1 MLNHYPLWKYILILC
16 FIAGSAFY
24 ALPNIYG
31 EDPAL
36 QIAASARNVTID
48 EKTLARIATI
58 FEKEGVH
65 YRNAKLSEKGL
76 FFRFENEV
84 VQLKAKKI
92 AETEL
97 GDDYA
102 VALNLAPATPKWLR
116 DMGAEPMYL
125 GLDLR
130 GGVYFLMQVDM
141 EAAITKSVN
150 TFVSDS
156 RSILRKAKVRY
167 LGSKKEKNNVV
178 IRFKTEELREKGLE
192 ILNEEMRDLSFKE
205 KEDGKTFILYGH
217 ISEAAIKELKMF
229 ALKQNITTLRKRID
243 EKFHGLVEPI
253 IQQQGE
259 DRIVI
264 QLPGIQDT
272 AGAKDI
278 LGATATLEYRA
289 VDEEHTVEQALN
301 GWVPAGSRIY
311 YTRERKEGGRII
323 PAVPVLLKKRV
334 ITTGEHV
341 TNAQAGI
348 DPDTGGAKVN
358 VSLDS
363 YGGKRMGD
371 FTKKNVGKRMAVVY
385 LETKQETVLDN
396 KGNIVR
402 DEQGNPVMK
411 RHTIEEVISNAV
423 IRGHFSNRFE
433 TTGLDSVQEANE
445 LSLLLRAGAL
455 AAPVYIIEERTIG
468 PSLGQDNIDKG
479 FISVIIGFVAV
490 LFFMALWY
498 RKFGLIANL
507 ALALNLVVIVAV
519 LSLLQATLTLPGIA
533 GIVLT
538 VGMAVDANVLIFERI
553 REELRNGNSPQ
564 NSIHSG
570 YEKALST
577 IADANITTLIAA
589 FVLFVVGTGPIK
601 GFAVTLSIGIVTS
614 MFTAIMVTRAVV
626 NYTYGSKRSLKDIS
640 I

>member
-1 MLNHYPLWKYILILC
+1 MLNHYPLWKYILII
-16 FIAGSAFY
+16 FVVVVSAFY

-36 QIAASARNVTID
+36 QVAASGRSIEVNERTLNRLA
-48 EKTLARIATI
+48 KT
-58 FEKEGVH
+58 FDKEGVR

-76 FFRFENEV
+76 FFRFENEDE
-84 VQLKAKKI
+84 QLKAKKV

-102 VALNLAPATPKWLR
+102 VALNLSPATPQWLR
-116 DMGAEPMYL
+116 DLNGQPMYL

-141 EAAITKSVN
+141 GAAVTKSVN
-150 TFVSDS
+150 SFVSDS
-156 RSILRKAKVRY
+156 RTILRKAKVRY
-167 LGSKKEKNNVV
+167 LGSKKVANGVV
-178 IRFKTEELREKGLE
+178 IRFKTEQLRDKGFDILE
-192 ILNEEMRDLSFKE
+192 REMRDLSFSE
-205 KEDGKTFILYGH
+205 KEDGKTFILQGRL
-217 ISEAAIKELKMF
+217 SEAKVKELQLF

-301 GWVPAGSRIY
+301 GQVPAGSRIY
-311 YTRERKEGGRII
+311 YTRERHEGSRVI
-323 PAVPVLLKKRV
+323 PSVPVLLKKRV
-334 ITTGEHV
+334 IVTGEHV

-358 VSLDS
+358 VSLDG
-363 YGGKRMGD
+363 YGGKRMGA
-371 FTKKNVGKRMAVVY
+371 FTKENVGKRMAVVY
-385 LETKQETVLDN
+385 LETKQETVLD
-396 KGNIVR
+396 
-402 DEQGNPVMK
+402 EQGNIIRDDQGKPVVK
-411 RHTIEEVISNAV
+411 RHTVEEVISNAV

-433 TTGLDSVQEANE
+433 TTGLDSVQEAND

-455 AAPVYIIEERTIG
+455 AAPVFIIEERTIG

-479 FISVIIGFVAV
+479 FRSVIIGFVTV
-490 LFFMALWY
+490 LFFMAFWY
-498 RKFGLIANL
+498 RKFGLIANI
-507 ALALNLVVIVAV
+507 ALGLNLVIIVAV

-564 NSIHSG
+564 NSINSG
-570 YEKALST
+570 YEKALMT

-614 MFTAIMVTRAVV
+614 MFTAIMLTRGVV
-626 NYTYGSKRSLKDIS
+626 NYIYGGKRLKDIS

>member
-1 MLNHYPLWKYILILC
+1 MLNHYPLWKYLLIAMIISL
-16 FIAGSAFY
+16 SAFY

-36 QIAASARNVTID
+36 QVAASARGVEVDNS
-48 EKTLARIATI
+48 TLSQVANLLD
-58 FEKEGVH
+58 KEGVR
-65 YRNAKLSEKGL
+65 YRNAKLSSTGL
-76 FFRFENEV
+76 LFRFKDKDD
-84 VQLKAKKI
+84 QQKAKQLLEK
-92 AETEL
+92 EL

-102 VALNLAPATPKWLR
+102 VALNLATATPEWLLN
-116 DMGAEPMYL
+116 MNAEPMYL

-141 EAAITKSVN
+141 EAAVIKSVN

-156 RSILRKAKVRY
+156 RTILRKEKIRY
-167 LGSKKEKNNVV
+167 LGSKRVDNDVV
-178 IRFKTEELREKGLE
+178 LRFKTEVLREQGLE
-192 ILNEEMRDLSFKE
+192 ILNREMRDLDFKE
-205 KEDGKTFILYGH
+205 KEDGKTFILRGRL
-217 ISEAAIKELKMF
+217 SEAKLKELKLF

-253 IQQQGE
+253 IQQQGD

-289 VDEEHTVEQALN
+289 VDEEHTIEQALS
-301 GWVPAGSRIY
+301 GRVPAGSRIY
-311 YTRERKEGGRII
+311 YTRERHEASRII
-323 PAVPVLLKKRV
+323 PSVPVLLKKRV
-334 ITTGEHV
+334 IVTGEHV

-348 DPDTGGAKVN
+348 DPDSGGAKVS
-358 VSLDS
+358 VSLDG
-363 YGGKRMGD
+363 YGGKRMGA
-371 FTKKNVGKRMAVVY
+371 FTKESVGKRMAVVY
-385 LETKQETVLDN
+385 LETKQDTVKDEL
-396 KGNIVR
+396 GNTLR
-402 DEQGNPVMK
+402 DEEGRAVVK
-411 RHTIEEVISNAV
+411 RHTTEEVISNAV

-433 TTGLDSVQEANE
+433 TTGLDSVQEAND

-479 FISVIIGFVAV
+479 FRSVIIGFIAI
-490 LFFMALWY
+490 LFFMAFWY
-498 RKFGLIANL
+498 QKFGMIANL
-507 ALALNLVVIVAV
+507 ALALNLIIIIAV

-570 YEKALST
+570 YEKALMT

-601 GFAVTLSIGIVTS
+601 GFAVTLSIGIMTS
-614 MFTAIMVTRAVV
+614 MFTAIMVSRAVV
-626 NYTYGSKRSLKDIS
+626 NYLYGGKRIKELS

>member
-1 MLNHYPLWKYILILC
+1 MLNHYPLWKYILI
-16 FIAGSAFY
+16 IMIIVISVFY

-36 QIAASARNVTID
+36 QVAASSRNAEVTD
-48 EKTLARIATI
+48 QTLAQLTQQ
-58 FEKEGVH
+58 FEKEGLH
-65 YRNAKLSEKGL
+65 YRSVKKSETGL
-76 FFRFENEV
+76 LFRFKNEEE
-84 VQLKAKKI
+84 QLKAKKI
-92 AETEL
+92 AESVL
-97 GDDYA
+97 GNDYA
-102 VALNLAPATPKWLR
+102 VALNLAPATPQWLL
-116 DMGAEPMYL
+116 DMNAKPMYL

-141 EAAITKSVN
+141 DAAIIKSVN
-150 TFVSDS
+150 TYVSDS

-167 LGSKKEKNNVV
+167 LGSKRVDNDVV
-178 IRFKTEELREKGLE
+178 IRFKSAELRDKGLDV
-192 ILNEEMRDLSFKE
+192 LRREMRDLSFTE
-205 KEDGKTFILYGH
+205 KDDGKSFILRGRL
-217 ISEAAIKELKMF
+217 SKAKLKELKMF

-289 VDEEHTVEQALN
+289 VDEEHSVEEALS
-301 GWVPAGSRIY
+301 GRVPPGSKIY
-311 YTRERKEGGRII
+311 YTRERKEGNRVI

-334 ITTGEHV
+334 IVTGEHV

-358 VSLDS
+358 VSLDG
-363 YGGKRMGD
+363 YGGKRMGA
-371 FTKKNVGKRMAVVY
+371 FTRDNIGKRMAVVY
-385 LETKQETVLDN
+385 LETKQETVRD
-396 KGNIVR
+396 KDGNIVR
-402 DEQGNPVMK
+402 DEHGKPVIK
-411 RHTIEEVISNAV
+411 RHTTEEVISNAV

-479 FISVIIGFVAV
+479 FESVIIGFIAV
-490 LFFMALWY
+490 LIFMAVWY
-498 RKFGLIANL
+498 RKFGIIANV
-507 ALALNLVVIVAV
+507 ALALNLVIIVAI
-519 LSLLQATLTLPGIA
+519 LSMLQATLTLPGIA

-564 NSIHSG
+564 NSINAG
-570 YEKALST
+570 YEKALMT

-614 MFTAIMVTRAVV
+614 MFTAIMVTRAIV
-626 NYTYGSKRSLKDIS
+626 NYLYGGKRIKELS

>member
-1 MLNHYPLWKYILILC
+1 MLNHYPLWKYILI
-16 FIAGSAFY
+16 IMIIVVSAFY

-36 QIAASARNVTID
+36 QVAASARNAKITD
-48 EKTLARIATI
+48 QTLTKLSQE
-58 FEKEGVH
+58 FEKEGLH
-65 YRNAKLSEKGL
+65 YRSAKMSKTGL
-76 FFRFENEV
+76 LFRFNSEEE
-84 VQLKAKKI
+84 QLKAKKI
-92 AETEL
+92 AESAL
-97 GDDYA
+97 GNDYA
-102 VALNLAPATPKWLR
+102 VALNLAPATPQWLL
-116 DMGAEPMYL
+116 DMNGKPMYL

-141 EAAITKSVN
+141 EAAIIKSVN
-150 TFVSDS
+150 TYVSDS

-167 LGSKKEKNNVV
+167 LGSKRVGNDVV
-178 IRFKTEELREKGLE
+178 IRFKSSELRDKGLDV
-192 ILNEEMRDLSFKE
+192 LRREMRDLSFTE
-205 KEDGKTFILYGH
+205 KDDGKSFILRGRL
-217 ISEAAIKELKMF
+217 SKAKLKELKMF

-253 IQQQGE
+253 IQQQGD

-289 VDEEHTVEQALN
+289 VDEEHTVEEALS
-301 GWVPAGSRIY
+301 GRVPPGSKIY
-311 YTRERKEGGRII
+311 YTRERKEGSRVI

-334 ITTGEHV
+334 IVTGEHV

-358 VSLDS
+358 VSLDG
-363 YGGKRMGD
+363 YGGKRMGA
-371 FTKKNVGKRMAVVY
+371 FTKDNIGKRMAVVY
-385 LETKQETVLDN
+385 LETKQETVRD
-396 KGNIVR
+396 KDGNIVR
-402 DEQGNPVMK
+402 DENGKPVVK
-411 RHTIEEVISNAV
+411 RHTTEEVISNAV

-433 TTGLDSVQEANE
+433 TTGLDSVQEAND

-479 FISVIIGFVAV
+479 FESVIIGFIAV
-490 LFFMALWY
+490 LIFMAIWY
-498 RKFGLIANL
+498 RKFGMIANV
-507 ALALNLVVIVAV
+507 ALALNLIIIVAI
-519 LSLLQATLTLPGIA
+519 LSMLQATLTLPGIA

-564 NSIHSG
+564 NSINAG
-570 YEKALST
+570 YEKALMT

-614 MFTAIMVTRAVV
+614 MFTAIMVTRAIV
-626 NYTYGSKRSLKDIS
+626 NYLYGGKRIKELS

>member
-1 MLNHYPLWKYILILC
+1 MLNHYPLWKYILI
-16 FIAGSAFY
+16 IMIIVVSAFY

-36 QIAASARNVTID
+36 QVAASSRNAKITD
-48 EKTLARIATI
+48 QTLGQLAQQ
-58 FEKEGVH
+58 FEKEGIH
-65 YRNAKLSEKGL
+65 YRSAKMSETGL
-76 FFRFENEV
+76 LFCFKNEEE
-84 VQLKAKKI
+84 QLKAKKI
-92 AETEL
+92 AESTL
-97 GDDYA
+97 GDNYA
-102 VALNLAPATPKWLR
+102 VALNLAPATPQWLL
-116 DMGAEPMYL
+116 DMNAQPMYL

-141 EAAITKSVN
+141 EAAIIKSVN
-150 TFVSDS
+150 TYVSDS

-167 LGSKKEKNNVV
+167 LGSKRVGNDVV
-178 IRFKTEELREKGLE
+178 IRFKSAELRDKGYDVLRR
-192 ILNEEMRDLSFKE
+192 EMRDLSFTE
-205 KEDGKTFILYGH
+205 KDDGKSFILRGRL
-217 ISEAAIKELKMF
+217 SEAKLKELKMF

-253 IQQQGE
+253 IQQQGD

-289 VDEEHTVEQALN
+289 VDEEHTVEEALS
-301 GWVPAGSRIY
+301 GRVPPGSKIY
-311 YTRERKEGGRII
+311 YTRERKEGSRVI

-334 ITTGEHV
+334 IVTGEHV

-358 VSLDS
+358 VSLDG
-363 YGGKRMGD
+363 YGGKRMGA
-371 FTKKNVGKRMAVVY
+371 FTKDNIGKRMAVVY
-385 LETKQETVLDN
+385 LETKQETVRD
-396 KGNIVR
+396 KDGNIVR
-402 DEQGNPVMK
+402 DENGKPVVK
-411 RHTIEEVISNAV
+411 RHTTEEVISNAV

-433 TTGLDSVQEANE
+433 TTGLDSVQEANN

-479 FISVIIGFVAV
+479 FESVIIGFIAV
-490 LFFMALWY
+490 LIFMAVWY
-498 RKFGLIANL
+498 RKFGMIANI
-507 ALALNLVVIVAV
+507 ALALNLVIIVAI
-519 LSLLQATLTLPGIA
+519 LSMLQATLTLPGIA

-564 NSIHSG
+564 NSINAG
-570 YEKALST
+570 YEKALMT

-614 MFTAIMVTRAVV
+614 MFTAIMVTRAIV
-626 NYTYGSKRSLKDIS
+626 NYLYGGKRIKELS

>member
-1 MLNHYPLWKYILILC
+1 MLNQYPLWKYLLII
-16 FIAGSAFY
+16 FVVVVSAFY

-36 QIAASARNVTID
+36 QVAASARGVEVTD
-48 EKTLARIATI
+48 QTMNRLTKS
-58 FEKEGVH
+58 FEKEGIQ
-65 YRNAKLSEKGL
+65 YRNAKLLETGL
-76 FFRFENEV
+76 LFRFSSEAD
-84 VQLKAKKI
+84 QLKAKKI

-102 VALNLAPATPKWLR
+102 VALNLAPATPQWLL
-116 DMGAEPMYL
+116 DMNGKPMYL

-141 EAAITKSVN
+141 EAAVTKSVN
-150 TFVSDS
+150 TFVNDS

-167 LGSKKEKNNVV
+167 LGSKQDNNNVV
-178 IRFKTEELREKGLE
+178 IRFKTEELRDQGLE
-192 ILNEEMRDLSFKE
+192 ILSREMRDVSFVE
-205 KEDGKTFILYGH
+205 QEDGKTFMLKGSL
-217 ISEAAIKELKMF
+217 SENTLKELKLF

-289 VDEEHTVEQALN
+289 VDEEHTVEEALD
-301 GWVPAGSRIY
+301 GRVPPGSKIY
-311 YTRERKEGGRII
+311 YTRERKEGTRVI
-323 PAVPVLLKKRV
+323 PSVPVLLKKRV
-334 ITTGEHV
+334 IVTGEHV

-358 VSLDS
+358 VTLDG
-363 YGGKRMGD
+363 YGGKRMGA
-371 FTKKNVGKRMAVVY
+371 FTKDNIGKRMAVVY
-385 LETKQETVLDN
+385 LETKQVTVQDAN
-396 KGNIVR
+396 GNTLR
-402 DEQGNPVMK
+402 DENGKPVIK
-411 RHTIEEVISNAV
+411 RHTTEEVISNAV

-479 FISVIIGFVAV
+479 FQSVIIGFIAV
-490 LFFMALWY
+490 LFFMAFWY

-507 ALALNLVVIVAV
+507 ALGLNLVIIVAV

-570 YEKALST
+570 YEKALMT

-626 NYTYGSKRSLKDIS
+626 NYIYGGKRIKDIS

>member
-1 MLNHYPLWKYILILC
+1 MLNHYPLWKYLLIIILVLV
-16 FIAGSAFY
+16 SAFY

-36 QIAASARNVTID
+36 QIVGSARGVEVD
-48 EKTLARIATI
+48 EKSMAQLAKS
-58 FEKEGVH
+58 FESSGIQ
-65 YRNAKLSEKGL
+65 YRNAKMLETGL
-76 FFRFENEV
+76 LFRFQSESD
-84 VQLKAKKI
+84 QLKAKEI
-92 AETEL
+92 AEKTL

-102 VALNLAPATPKWLR
+102 VALNLAPATPQWLL
-116 DMGAEPMYL
+116 DLNGKPMYL

-141 EAAITKSVN
+141 EAAVTKSVN
-150 TFVSDS
+150 TFVSDV
-156 RSILRKAKVRY
+156 RTELRKAKVRY
-167 LGSKKEKNNVV
+167 LGSKRDNNDIVV
-178 IRFKTEELREKGLE
+178 KFKSEELRDQGLE
-192 ILNEEMRDLSFKE
+192 VLEREMREVTFSELE
-205 KEDGKTFILYGH
+205 EGKTYLLRGRL
-217 ISEAAIKELKMF
+217 SEATLKELKMF

-289 VDEEHTVEQALN
+289 VDEENSVEEALS
-301 GWVPAGSRIY
+301 GRVPPGSKIY
-311 YTRERKEGGRII
+311 YTRERKEGTRVF
-323 PAVPVLLKKRV
+323 PSEPVLLKKRV
-334 ITTGEHV
+334 IVTGDHV

-348 DPDTGGAKVN
+348 DPETGGAKVN
-358 VSLDS
+358 VSLDG
-363 YGGKRMGD
+363 YGGKRMGA
-371 FTKKNVGKRMAVVY
+371 FTRDNVGKRMAVVY
-385 LETKQETVLDN
+385 LETKQETL
-396 KGNIVR
+396 R
-402 DEQGNPVMK
+402 DENGNTLRDEGGNPVIK
-411 RHTIEEVISNAV
+411 RHTTEEVISNAV

-433 TTGLDSVQEANE
+433 TTGLDSVHEANE
-445 LSLLLRAGAL
+445 LALLLRAGAL
-455 AAPVYIIEERTIG
+455 AAPVFIIEERTIG

-479 FISVIIGFVAV
+479 FRSVVIGFIAV
-490 LFFMALWY
+490 LFFMAFWY
-498 RKFGLIANL
+498 KKFGLVANL
-507 ALALNLVVIVAV
+507 ALALNLVIIIAV
-519 LSLLQATLTLPGIA
+519 LSMLQATLTLPGIA

-626 NYTYGSKRSLKDIS
+626 NYIYGGKRIKDIS

>member
-1 MLNHYPLWKYILILC
+1 MLNQYPLWKYILIISIIVIG
-16 FIAGSAFY
+16 FFY

-36 QIAASARNVTID
+36 QVAASSRGTIVNEETLSRIDNVLKN
-48 EKTLARIATI
+48 EKIA
-58 FEKEGVH
+58 F
-65 YRNAKLSEKGL
+65 RDAKFSETGL
-76 FFRFENEV
+76 LLRFNNQDD
-84 VQLKAKKI
+84 QLKAKQLVQK
-92 AETEL
+92 EL

-102 VALNLAPATPKWLR
+102 VALNLAPATPQWLLE
-116 DMGAEPMYL
+116 MNGKPMYL

-141 EAAITKSVN
+141 DAAVLKSVN
-150 TFVSDS
+150 TYVSDI
-156 RSILRKAKVRY
+156 RSILRKKKVRY
-167 LGSKKEKNNVV
+167 LGSKRDGNDVV
-178 IRFKTEELREKGLE
+178 ISFKTEALRDEGYDALRRDV
-192 ILNEEMRDLSFKE
+192 RDLK
-205 KEDGKTFILYGH
+205 FIEQQEGNNYLLRGSL
-217 ISEAAIKELKMF
+217 SELSLQELKQF
-229 ALKQNITTLRKRID
+229 ALKQNISTLRKRID
-243 EKFHGLVEPI
+243 EKFSGLVEPI
-253 IQQQGE
+253 IQQQGD

-289 VDEEHTVEQALN
+289 VDEEHSVEEAVN
-301 GWVPAGSRIY
+301 GRVPAGSKLY
-311 YTRERKEGGRII
+311 YTRERQEGSRTY

-341 TNAQAGI
+341 TNAKAGI

-358 VSLDS
+358 VSLDG
-363 YGGKRMGD
+363 YGGKRMGA
-371 FTKKNVGKRMAVVY
+371 FTKDNVGKRMAVVY
-385 LETKQETVLDN
+385 LETKQETVRDAN
-396 KGNIVR
+396 GAIVK
-402 DEQGNPVMK
+402 DEQGKPLLK
-411 RHTIEEVISNAV
+411 KSTTEEVISNAV

-433 TTGLDSVQEANE
+433 TTGLDSVQEANT

-468 PSLGQDNIDKG
+468 PSLGQDNIDRG
-479 FISVIIGFVAV
+479 FMSVIIGFVGV
-490 LFFMALWY
+490 LIFMAVWY
-498 RKFGLIANL
+498 RKFGLIADL
-507 ALALNLVVIVAV
+507 ALTLNLIIIVAV

-570 YEKALST
+570 YEKAFST

-589 FVLFVVGTGPIK
+589 CVLFIMGTGPIK

-626 NYTYGSKRSLKDIS
+626 NWIYGGKRIKELSL
-640 I
+640 

>member
-1 MLNHYPLWKYILILC
+1 MLNHYPLWKYILI
-16 FIAGSAFY
+16 IMIIVVSAFY

-36 QIAASARNVTID
+36 QVAASSRNAKITD
-48 EKTLARIATI
+48 QTLAQLAQQ
-58 FEKEGVH
+58 FEKEGIH
-65 YRNAKLSEKGL
+65 YRSAKMSETGL
-76 FFRFENEV
+76 LFRFKNEEE
-84 VQLKAKKI
+84 QLKAKKI
-92 AETEL
+92 AESTL
-97 GDDYA
+97 GDNYA
-102 VALNLAPATPKWLR
+102 VALNLAPATPQWLL
-116 DMGAEPMYL
+116 DMNAQPMYL

-141 EAAITKSVN
+141 EAAIIKSVN
-150 TFVSDS
+150 TYVSDS

-167 LGSKKEKNNVV
+167 LGSKRVGNDVV
-178 IRFKTEELREKGLE
+178 IHFKSAELRDKGYDVLRR
-192 ILNEEMRDLSFKE
+192 EMRDLSFTE
-205 KEDGKTFILYGH
+205 KDDGKSFILRGRL
-217 ISEAAIKELKMF
+217 SEAKLKELKMF

-253 IQQQGE
+253 IQQQGD

-289 VDEEHTVEQALN
+289 VDEEHTVEEALS
-301 GWVPAGSRIY
+301 GRVPPGSKIY
-311 YTRERKEGGRII
+311 YARERKEGSRVIT
-323 PAVPVLLKKRV
+323 AVPVLLKKRV
-334 ITTGEHV
+334 IVTGEHV

-358 VSLDS
+358 VSLDG
-363 YGGKRMGD
+363 YGGKRMGA
-371 FTKKNVGKRMAVVY
+371 FTKDNIGKRMAVVY
-385 LETKQETVLDN
+385 LETKQETVRD
-396 KGNIVR
+396 KDGNIVR
-402 DEQGNPVMK
+402 DENGKPVVK
-411 RHTIEEVISNAV
+411 RHTTEEVISNAV

-433 TTGLDSVQEANE
+433 TTGLDSVQEAND

-479 FISVIIGFVAV
+479 FESVIIGFIAV
-490 LFFMALWY
+490 LIFMAVWY
-498 RKFGLIANL
+498 RKFGMIANI
-507 ALALNLVVIVAV
+507 ALALNLVIIVAI
-519 LSLLQATLTLPGIA
+519 LSMLQATLTLPGIA

-553 REELRNGNSPQ
+553 REELRNGNSLQ
-564 NSIHSG
+564 NSINAG
-570 YEKALST
+570 YEKALMT

-614 MFTAIMVTRAVV
+614 MFTAIMVTRAIV
-626 NYTYGSKRSLKDIS
+626 NYLYGGKRIKELS

>member
-1 MLNHYPLWKYILILC
+1 MLNHYPLWKYILI
-16 FIAGSAFY
+16 IMIIVISAFY
-24 ALPNIYG
+24 ALPNLYG

-36 QIAASARNVTID
+36 QVAASSRNVKITD
-48 EKTLARIATI
+48 QTLAQLSAQ
-58 FEKEGVH
+58 FEKEGIH
-65 YRNAKLSEKGL
+65 YRNAKMSDTGL
-76 FFRFENEV
+76 LFRFNSEED
-84 VQLKAKKI
+84 QLKAKKV
-92 AETEL
+92 AETAL

-102 VALNLAPATPKWLR
+102 VALNLAPATPQWLL
-116 DMGAEPMYL
+116 DMNAQPMYL

-141 EAAITKSVN
+141 DAAIIKSVN
-150 TFVSDS
+150 TYVSDS
-156 RSILRKAKVRY
+156 RTILRKAKVRY
-167 LGSKKEKNNVV
+167 LGSKRVDNDVV
-178 IRFKTEELREKGLE
+178 IRFKNVPLRDKGFDVLRR
-192 ILNEEMRDLSFKE
+192 EMRDLTFTE
-205 KEDGKTFILYGH
+205 KEEGKSYILRGRL
-217 ISEAAIKELKMF
+217 SKAKLKELKMF

-253 IQQQGE
+253 IQQQGD

-289 VDEEHTVEQALN
+289 VDEEHTVEEALS
-301 GWVPAGSRIY
+301 GRVPAGSKIY
-311 YTRERKEGGRII
+311 YTRERKEGRRII

-334 ITTGEHV
+334 IVTGEHV

-358 VSLDS
+358 VSLDG
-363 YGGKRMGD
+363 YGGKRMGA
-371 FTKKNVGKRMAVVY
+371 FTKDNVGKRMAVVY
-385 LETKQETVLDN
+385 LETKQETVRD
-396 KGNIVR
+396 KDGNIVR
-402 DEQGNPVMK
+402 DEHGKPVLK
-411 RHTIEEVISNAV
+411 RHTTEEVISNAV

-433 TTGLDSVQEANE
+433 TTGLDSVQEAND

-455 AAPVYIIEERTIG
+455 AAPVYIIEDRTIG
-468 PSLGQDNIDKG
+468 PSMGQDNIDKG
-479 FISVIIGFVAV
+479 FLSVIIGFIAV
-490 LFFMALWY
+490 LVFMVIWY
-498 RKFGLIANL
+498 RKFGIIANL
-507 ALALNLVVIVAV
+507 ALGLNLVIIVAV

-564 NSIHSG
+564 NSIHAG
-570 YEKALST
+570 YEKALMT
-577 IADANITTLIAA
+577 IADSNITTLIAA

-626 NYTYGSKRSLKDIS
+626 NYLYGGKRIKEIS

>member
-1 MLNHYPLWKYILILC
+1 
-16 FIAGSAFY
+16 
-24 ALPNIYG
+24 
-31 EDPAL
+31 
-36 QIAASARNVTID
+36 
-48 EKTLARIATI
+48 
-58 FEKEGVH
+58 
-65 YRNAKLSEKGL
+65 
-76 FFRFENEV
+76 
-84 VQLKAKKI
+84 
-92 AETEL
+92 
-97 GDDYA
+97 
-102 VALNLAPATPKWLR
+102 
-116 DMGAEPMYL
+116 
-125 GLDLR
+125 
-130 GGVYFLMQVDM
+130 M
-141 EAAITKSVN
+141 EAAVTKSVN
-150 TFVSDS
+150 TYVSDS
-156 RSILRKAKVRY
+156 RTILRKAKVRY
-167 LGSKKEKNNVV
+167 LGSKKVANDVV
-178 IRFKTEELREKGLE
+178 IRFKTADLRDKGLE
-192 ILNEEMRDLSFKE
+192 ILSQEMRDLKFNE
-205 KEDGKTFILYGH
+205 KDDAKSFILRGRL
-217 ISEAAIKELKMF
+217 SEAKVKELKLF

-253 IQQQGE
+253 IQQQGD
-259 DRIVI
+259 DRIII

-301 GWVPAGSRIY
+301 GRVPAGSRIY
-311 YTRERKEGGRII
+311 YTRERKEGSRVI
-323 PAVPVLLKKRV
+323 PSVPVLLKKRV
-334 ITTGEHV
+334 IVTGEHV

-363 YGGKRMGD
+363 YGGKRMGA
-371 FTKKNVGKRMAVVY
+371 FTKENVGKRMAVVY
-385 LETKQETVLDN
+385 LETKQETVVDEQ
-396 KGNIVR
+396 GNVVR
-402 DEQGNPVMK
+402 DEQGKPLVK
-411 RHTIEEVISNAV
+411 RHTVEEIISNAV

-433 TTGLDSVQEANE
+433 TTGLDSVQEAND

-479 FISVIIGFVAV
+479 FRSVIIGFVVV
-490 LFFMALWY
+490 LFFMAFWY
-498 RKFGLIANL
+498 RKFGMIANL
-507 ALALNLVVIVAV
+507 ALSLNLIIIVAV

-570 YEKALST
+570 YEKALMT

-614 MFTAIMVTRAVV
+614 MFTAIMVTRGVV
-626 NYTYGSKRSLKDIS
+626 NYLYGGKRIKDIS

>member
-1 MLNHYPLWKYILILC
+1 MLNHYPLWKYILI
-16 FIAGSAFY
+16 IMIIVISAFY
-24 ALPNIYG
+24 ALPNLYG

-36 QIAASARNVTID
+36 QVAASSRNVKITD
-48 EKTLARIATI
+48 QTLAQLSAQ
-58 FEKEGVH
+58 FEKEGIH
-65 YRNAKLSEKGL
+65 YRNAKMSDTGL
-76 FFRFENEV
+76 LFRFNSEED
-84 VQLKAKKI
+84 QLKAKKV
-92 AETEL
+92 AETAL

-102 VALNLAPATPKWLR
+102 VALNLAPATPQWLL
-116 DMGAEPMYL
+116 DMNAQPMYL

-141 EAAITKSVN
+141 DAAIIKSVN
-150 TFVSDS
+150 TYVSDS
-156 RSILRKAKVRY
+156 RTILRKAKVRY
-167 LGSKKEKNNVV
+167 LGSKRVDNDVV
-178 IRFKTEELREKGLE
+178 IRFKNVPLRDKGFDVLRR
-192 ILNEEMRDLSFKE
+192 EMRDLTFTE
-205 KEDGKTFILYGH
+205 KEEGKSYILRGRL
-217 ISEAAIKELKMF
+217 SKAKLKELKMF

-253 IQQQGE
+253 IQQQGD

-289 VDEEHTVEQALN
+289 VDEEHTVEEALS
-301 GWVPAGSRIY
+301 GRVPAGSKIY
-311 YTRERKEGGRII
+311 YTRERKEGSRII

-334 ITTGEHV
+334 IVTGEHV

-358 VSLDS
+358 VSLDG
-363 YGGKRMGD
+363 YGGKRMGA
-371 FTKKNVGKRMAVVY
+371 FTQDNIGKRMAVVY
-385 LETKQETVLDN
+385 LETKQETVRD
-396 KGNIVR
+396 KDGNIVR
-402 DEQGNPVMK
+402 DEHGKPVLK
-411 RHTIEEVISNAV
+411 RHTTEEVISNAV

-433 TTGLDSVQEANE
+433 TTGLDSVQEAND

-479 FISVIIGFVAV
+479 FLSVIIGFIAV
-490 LFFMALWY
+490 LVFMVIWY
-498 RKFGLIANL
+498 RKFGIIANL
-507 ALALNLVVIVAV
+507 ALGLNLVIIVAV

-564 NSIHSG
+564 NSIHAG
-570 YEKALST
+570 YEKALMT
-577 IADANITTLIAA
+577 IADSNITTLIAA

-626 NYTYGSKRSLKDIS
+626 NYLYGGKRIKEIS

>member
-1 MLNHYPLWKYILILC
+1 MLNHYPLWKYILI
-16 FIAGSAFY
+16 IAVVVVSAFY

-36 QIAASARNVTID
+36 QVAASARGVQVTD
-48 EKTLARIATI
+48 QTLAQLSKS
-58 FEKEGVH
+58 FEKEGIH
-65 YRNAKLSEKGL
+65 YRNAKQSDTGL
-76 FFRFENEV
+76 LFRFSNEDE
-84 VQLKAKKI
+84 QLKAKKI

-102 VALNLAPATPKWLR
+102 VALNLAPATPQWLL
-116 DMGAEPMYL
+116 DMNAQPMYL

-141 EAAITKSVN
+141 EAAVTKSIN

-156 RSILRKAKVRY
+156 RAILRKAKVRY
-167 LGSKKEKNNVV
+167 LGSKRVDNDVV
-178 IRFKTEELREKGLE
+178 LRFKTEEMRDKGFEVLRR
-192 ILNEEMRDLSFKE
+192 EMRDLDFVDKE
-205 KEDGKTFILYGH
+205 EGKSFILRGRL
-217 ISEAAIKELKMF
+217 SEEKLKELKLF

-289 VDEEHTVEQALN
+289 VDEEHTVEQALS
-301 GWVPAGSRIY
+301 GRVPAGSKIY
-311 YTRERKEGGRII
+311 YTRERKEGSRVI
-323 PAVPVLLKKRV
+323 PSVPVLLKKRV

-358 VSLDS
+358 VSLDG
-363 YGGKRMGD
+363 YGGKRMGN
-371 FTKKNVGKRMAVVY
+371 FTKDNIGKRMAVVF
-385 LETKQETVLDN
+385 LETKQDT
-396 KGNIVR
+396 VR
-402 DEQGNPVMK
+402 DENGNLLRDENGKPVIK
-411 RHTIEEVISNAV
+411 RHTTEEVISNAV

-433 TTGLDSVQEANE
+433 TTGLDSVQEAND

-455 AAPVYIIEERTIG
+455 AAPVFIIEERTIG

-479 FISVIIGFVAV
+479 FRSVIIGFIAV
-490 LFFMALWY
+490 LFFMAFWY
-498 RKFGLIANL
+498 RKFGMFANL
-507 ALALNLVVIVAV
+507 ALGLNLVIIVAV

-570 YEKALST
+570 YEKALMT

-626 NYTYGSKRSLKDIS
+626 NYTYGGKRIKDIS

>member
-1 MLNHYPLWKYILILC
+1 MLNHYPLWKYFLIALV
-16 FIAGSAFY
+16 ITVGAFY

-36 QIAASARNVTID
+36 QIAGSARGVEVND
-48 EKTLARIATI
+48 KTLGRIAKK
-58 FEKEGVH
+58 FESEGIS
-65 YRNAKLSEKGL
+65 YRNAKLSKTGL
-76 FFRFENEV
+76 LFRFENEDDRE
-84 VQLKAKKI
+84 KAKKI

-102 VALNLAPATPKWLR
+102 VALNRATATPQWLL
-116 DMGAEPMYL
+116 DMNAEPMYL

-130 GGVYFLMQVDM
+130 GGIYFLMQVDM
-141 EAAITKSVN
+141 DAAVLKSVN
-150 TFVSDS
+150 TYVNDS
-156 RSILRKAKVRY
+156 RTILRKAKIRY
-167 LGSKKEKNNVV
+167 LGSKRVDKDVV
-178 IRFKTEELREKGLE
+178 IRFKTAELREQGLE
-192 ILNEEMRDLSFKE
+192 IIRRDMRDLNFNE
-205 KEDGKTFILYGH
+205 KEDSKTFMLQGRL
-217 ISEAAIKELKMF
+217 SDAKLKELKLF

-301 GWVPAGSRIY
+301 GRVPAGSKIY
-311 YTRERKEGGRII
+311 YTRERHEGSRVI
-323 PAVPVLLKKRV
+323 PSVPVLLKKRV
-334 ITTGEHV
+334 IVTGEHV

-358 VSLDS
+358 VSLDG
-363 YGGKRMGD
+363 YGGKRMGA
-371 FTKKNVGKRMAVVY
+371 FTKESVGKRMAVVY
-385 LETKQETVLDN
+385 LETKQTTVLD
-396 KGNIVR
+396 
-402 DEQGNPVMK
+402 DQGNVLKDEAGNTVFK
-411 RHTIEEVISNAV
+411 RHMTEEVISNAV

-468 PSLGQDNIDKG
+468 PSLGQDSIDRG
-479 FISVIIGFVAV
+479 FRSVIIGFICV
-490 LFFMALWY
+490 LFFMAFWY
-498 RKFGLIANL
+498 RKFGMIANL
-507 ALALNLVVIVAV
+507 ALGLNLVIIVAI

-570 YEKALST
+570 YEKALMT

-589 FVLFVVGTGPIK
+589 FVLFVVGTGAIK

-626 NYTYGSKRSLKDIS
+626 NLIYGGKRIEDIS

>member
-1 MLNHYPLWKYILILC
+1 MLNHYPLWKYILI
-16 FIAGSAFY
+16 IMIIVVSAFY

-36 QIAASARNVTID
+36 QVAASARNAKVTD
-48 EKTLARIATI
+48 QTLAQLAQQ
-58 FEKEGVH
+58 FEKEGIH
-65 YRNAKLSEKGL
+65 YRSAKMSETGL
-76 FFRFENEV
+76 LFRFKNEEE
-84 VQLKAKKI
+84 QLKAKKI
-92 AETEL
+92 AESTL
-97 GDDYA
+97 GDNYA
-102 VALNLAPATPKWLR
+102 VALNLAPATPQWLL
-116 DMGAEPMYL
+116 DLNGQPMYL

-141 EAAITKSVN
+141 EAAIIKSVN
-150 TFVSDS
+150 TYVSDS

-167 LGSKKEKNNVV
+167 LGSKRVGNDVV
-178 IRFKTEELREKGLE
+178 IRFKTAELRDKGYDVLRR
-192 ILNEEMRDLSFKE
+192 EMRDLSFTE
-205 KEDGKTFILYGH
+205 KDEGKSFILRGRL
-217 ISEAAIKELKMF
+217 SEAKLKELKMF

-253 IQQQGE
+253 IQQQGD

-289 VDEEHTVEQALN
+289 VDEEHTVEEALS
-301 GWVPAGSRIY
+301 GRVPPGSKIY
-311 YTRERKEGGRII
+311 YTRERKEGSRVI

-334 ITTGEHV
+334 IVTGEHV

-358 VSLDS
+358 VSLDG
-363 YGGKRMGD
+363 YGGKRMGA
-371 FTKKNVGKRMAVVY
+371 FTKDNIGKRMAVVY
-385 LETKQETVLDN
+385 LETKQETVRD
-396 KGNIVR
+396 KDGNIVR
-402 DEQGNPVMK
+402 DENGKPVVK
-411 RHTIEEVISNAV
+411 RHTTEEVISNAV

-433 TTGLDSVQEANE
+433 TTGLDSVQEAND

-479 FISVIIGFVAV
+479 FESVIIGFIAV
-490 LFFMALWY
+490 LIFMAAWY
-498 RKFGLIANL
+498 RKFGMIANV
-507 ALALNLVVIVAV
+507 ALALNLVIIVAI
-519 LSLLQATLTLPGIA
+519 LSMLQATLTLPGIA

-564 NSIHSG
+564 NSINAG
-570 YEKALST
+570 YEKALMT

-614 MFTAIMVTRAVV
+614 MFTAIMVTRAIV
-626 NYTYGSKRSLKDIS
+626 NYLYGGKRVKELS

>member
-1 MLNHYPLWKYILILC
+1 MLNHYPLWKNILILV
-16 FIAGSAFY
+16 IIVASAFY
-24 ALPNIYG
+24 ALPNLYG

-36 QIAASARNVTID
+36 QVAASSRNVKITD
-48 EKTLARIATI
+48 QTLALLSQQ
-58 FEKEGVH
+58 FEKEGIH
-65 YRNAKLSEKGL
+65 YRKAKISKTGL
-76 FFRFENEV
+76 LFRFKNEEE
-84 VQLKAKKI
+84 QLKAKKI
-92 AETEL
+92 AESTL
-97 GDDYA
+97 GNDYA
-102 VALNLAPATPKWLR
+102 VALNLAPATPQWLL
-116 DMGAEPMYL
+116 DINGKPMYL

-141 EAAITKSVN
+141 DAAIIKSVN
-150 TFVSDS
+150 TYVSDS

-167 LGSKKEKNNVV
+167 LGSKRVDNDVV
-178 IRFKTEELREKGLE
+178 IRFKNAELREKGLNV
-192 ILNEEMRDLSFKE
+192 LRREMRDLSFTE
-205 KEDGKTFILYGH
+205 KDQGKSYLLRGRL
-217 ISEAAIKELKMF
+217 SKAKLKELKMF

-289 VDEEHTVEQALN
+289 VDEEHTVEEALS
-301 GWVPAGSRIY
+301 GRVPSGSKIY
-311 YTRERKEGGRII
+311 YTRARKEGNHVI

-334 ITTGEHV
+334 IVTGEHV

-348 DPDTGGAKVN
+348 DHDTGGAKVN

-363 YGGKRMGD
+363 YGGKRMGA
-371 FTKKNVGKRMAVVY
+371 FTKDNIGKRMAVVY
-385 LETKQETVLDN
+385 LETKQETVRDK
-396 KGNIVR
+396 KGNVVR
-402 DEQGNPVMK
+402 DEKGKPLVK
-411 RHTIEEVISNAV
+411 RHTTEEVISNAV

-433 TTGLDSVQEANE
+433 TTGLDSVQEAND

-479 FISVIIGFVAV
+479 FESVIIGFVAV
-490 LFFMALWY
+490 LVFMAVWY
-498 RKFGLIANL
+498 RKFGMIANI
-507 ALALNLVVIVAV
+507 ALALNLVIIVAI
-519 LSLLQATLTLPGIA
+519 LSILQATLTLPGIA

-553 REELRNGNSPQ
+553 REELRLGNSPQ
-564 NSIHSG
+564 NSINAG
-570 YEKALST
+570 YEKALMT
-577 IADANITTLIAA
+577 IADSNITTLIAA

-614 MFTAIMVTRAVV
+614 MFTAIMVTRAIV
-626 NYTYGSKRSLKDIS
+626 NYLYGGKRIKELS

>member
-1 MLNHYPLWKYILILC
+1 MLNHYPLWKYILI
-16 FIAGSAFY
+16 IMIIVVSAFY

-36 QIAASARNVTID
+36 QVAASSRNAKITD
-48 EKTLARIATI
+48 QTLAQLAQQ
-58 FEKEGVH
+58 FEKEGIH
-65 YRNAKLSEKGL
+65 YRSAKMSETGL
-76 FFRFENEV
+76 LFCFKNEEE
-84 VQLKAKKI
+84 QLKAKKI
-92 AETEL
+92 AESTL
-97 GDDYA
+97 GDNYA
-102 VALNLAPATPKWLR
+102 VALNLAPATPQWLL
-116 DMGAEPMYL
+116 DMNAQPMYL

-141 EAAITKSVN
+141 EAAIIKSVN
-150 TFVSDS
+150 TYVSDS

-167 LGSKKEKNNVV
+167 LGSKRVGNDVV
-178 IRFKTEELREKGLE
+178 IRFKSAELRDKGYDVLRR
-192 ILNEEMRDLSFKE
+192 EMRDLSFTE
-205 KEDGKTFILYGH
+205 KDDGKSFILRGRL
-217 ISEAAIKELKMF
+217 SEAKLKELKMF

-253 IQQQGE
+253 IQQQGD

-289 VDEEHTVEQALN
+289 VDEEHTVEEALS
-301 GWVPAGSRIY
+301 GRVPPGSKIY
-311 YTRERKEGGRII
+311 YTRERKEGSRVI

-334 ITTGEHV
+334 IVTGEHV

-358 VSLDS
+358 VSLDG
-363 YGGKRMGD
+363 YGGKRMGA
-371 FTKKNVGKRMAVVY
+371 FTKDNIGKRMAVVY
-385 LETKQETVLDN
+385 LETKQETVRD
-396 KGNIVR
+396 KDGNIVR
-402 DEQGNPVMK
+402 DENGKPVVK
-411 RHTIEEVISNAV
+411 RHTTEEVISNAV

-433 TTGLDSVQEANE
+433 TTGLDSVQEANN

-479 FISVIIGFVAV
+479 FESVIIGFIAV
-490 LFFMALWY
+490 LIFMAVWY
-498 RKFGLIANL
+498 RKFGMIANI
-507 ALALNLVVIVAV
+507 ALALNLVIIVAI
-519 LSLLQATLTLPGIA
+519 LSMLQATLTLPGIA

-564 NSIHSG
+564 NSINAG
-570 YEKALST
+570 YEKALMT

-614 MFTAIMVTRAVV
+614 MFTAIMVTRAIV
-626 NYTYGSKRSLKDIS
+626 NYLYGGKRIKELS

>member
-1 MLNHYPLWKYILILC
+1 MLNHYPLWKYILII
-16 FIAGSAFY
+16 FIIVVGAFY
-24 ALPNIYG
+24 ALPNIFG

-36 QIAASARNVTID
+36 QVAASGRGVEVNEQTLNRLS
-48 EKTLARIATI
+48 KT
-58 FEKEGVH
+58 FEKEGLR

-76 FFRFENEV
+76 FFRFSTGDE
-84 VQLKAKKI
+84 QQKAKTL
-92 AETEL
+92 AEKEL

-102 VALNLAPATPKWLR
+102 VALNLAPATPQWLI
-116 DMGAEPMYL
+116 DLNAEPMYL

-141 EAAITKSVN
+141 EAAVTKSVN
-150 TFVSDS
+150 TYVSDS
-156 RSILRKAKVRY
+156 RTILRKAKVRY
-167 LGSKKEKNNVV
+167 LGSKKAKNDVQ
-178 IRFKTEELREKGLE
+178 IRFKTPELREQGLA
-192 ILNEEMRDLSFKE
+192 ILEREMRDLKFNE
-205 KEDGKTFILYGH
+205 KDDGKSFLVQGRL
-217 ISEAAIKELKMF
+217 SETKLKELKLF

-253 IQQQGE
+253 IQQQGD

-301 GWVPAGSRIY
+301 GRLPAGSRIY
-311 YTRERKEGGRII
+311 YTRERKEGSRTI
-323 PAVPVLLKKRV
+323 PSVPVLLKKRV
-334 ITTGEHV
+334 IVTGEHV

-358 VSLDS
+358 VSLDG
-363 YGGKRMGD
+363 YGGKRMGA
-371 FTKKNVGKRMAVVY
+371 FTKDNVGKRMAVVY
-385 LETKQETVLDN
+385 LETKQETVVDA
-396 KGNIVR
+396 KGNTVR
-402 DEQGNPVMK
+402 DENGKPVVK
-411 RHTIEEVISNAV
+411 RRTVEEVISNAV

-433 TTGLDSVQEANE
+433 TTGLDSVQEAND

-479 FISVIIGFVAV
+479 FSSVIIGFVAV
-490 LFFMALWY
+490 LFFMAFWY

-507 ALALNLVVIVAV
+507 ALGLNLIIIVAV

-626 NYTYGSKRSLKDIS
+626 NLVYGGKRIKDIS

>member
-1 MLNHYPLWKYILILC
+1 MLNHYPLWKYILI
-16 FIAGSAFY
+16 IMIIVVSAFY

-36 QIAASARNVTID
+36 QVAASSRNAKITD
-48 EKTLARIATI
+48 QTLAQLAQQ
-58 FEKEGVH
+58 FEKEGIH
-65 YRNAKLSEKGL
+65 YRSAKMSETGL
-76 FFRFENEV
+76 LFCFKNEEE
-84 VQLKAKKI
+84 QLKAKKI
-92 AETEL
+92 AESTL
-97 GDDYA
+97 GDNYA
-102 VALNLAPATPKWLR
+102 VALNLAPATPQWLL
-116 DMGAEPMYL
+116 DMNAQPMYL

-141 EAAITKSVN
+141 EAAIIKSVN
-150 TFVSDS
+150 TYVSDS

-167 LGSKKEKNNVV
+167 LGSKRVGNDVV
-178 IRFKTEELREKGLE
+178 IRFKSAELRDKGYDVLRRD
-192 ILNEEMRDLSFKE
+192 MRDLSFTE
-205 KEDGKTFILYGH
+205 KDDGKSFILRGRL
-217 ISEAAIKELKMF
+217 SEAKLKELKMF

-253 IQQQGE
+253 IQQQGD

-289 VDEEHTVEQALN
+289 VDEEHTVEEALS
-301 GWVPAGSRIY
+301 GRVPPGSKIY
-311 YTRERKEGGRII
+311 YTRERKEGSRVI

-334 ITTGEHV
+334 IVTGEHV

-358 VSLDS
+358 VSLDG
-363 YGGKRMGD
+363 YGGKRMGA
-371 FTKKNVGKRMAVVY
+371 FTKDNIGKRMAVVY
-385 LETKQETVLDN
+385 LETKQETVRD
-396 KGNIVR
+396 KDGNIVR
-402 DEQGNPVMK
+402 DDNGKPVVK
-411 RHTIEEVISNAV
+411 RHTTEEVISNAV

-433 TTGLDSVQEANE
+433 TTGLDSVQEANN

-479 FISVIIGFVAV
+479 FESVIIGFIAV
-490 LFFMALWY
+490 LIFMAVWY
-498 RKFGLIANL
+498 RKFGMIANI
-507 ALALNLVVIVAV
+507 ALALNLVIIVAI
-519 LSLLQATLTLPGIA
+519 LSMLQATLTLPGIA

-564 NSIHSG
+564 NSINAG
-570 YEKALST
+570 YEKALMT

-614 MFTAIMVTRAVV
+614 MFTAIMVTRAIV
-626 NYTYGSKRSLKDIS
+626 NYLYGGKRIKELS

>member
-1 MLNHYPLWKYILILC
+1 MII
-16 FIAGSAFY
+16 IVGAFY

-36 QIAASARNVTID
+36 QVAASARGGEVN
-48 EKTLARIATI
+48 EKTLVRVAKT
-58 FEKEGVH
+58 FEREGIQ
-65 YRNAKLSEKGL
+65 YRNAKLLKTGL
-76 FFRFENEV
+76 LFRFNSKDDQE
-84 VQLKAKKI
+84 KAKKA
-92 AETEL
+92 AEKEL

-102 VALNLAPATPKWLR
+102 VALNLATATPQWLL
-116 DMGAEPMYL
+116 DMNAQPMYL

-141 EAAITKSVN
+141 EAAVIKSVN
-150 TFVSDS
+150 TYVNDS
-156 RSILRKAKVRY
+156 RSLLRKAKVRY
-167 LGSKKEKNNVV
+167 LGSKRVDNDIN
-178 IRFKTEELREKGLE
+178 ISFKTEELREQGLE
-192 ILNEEMRDLSFKE
+192 VLSRDMRDIRFEEKDAGKSFLLK
-205 KEDGKTFILYGH
+205 GRL
-217 ISEAAIKELKMF
+217 SEAKLKELKLF

-301 GWVPAGSRIY
+301 GRVPPGSRIY
-311 YTRERKEGGRII
+311 YTRERHEGSRVI
-323 PAVPVLLKKRV
+323 PSVPVLLKKRV

-358 VSLDS
+358 VSLDG
-363 YGGKRMGD
+363 YGGKRMGT
-371 FTKKNVGKRMAVVY
+371 FTKESVGKRMAVVY
-385 LETKQETVLDN
+385 LETKQETMRDD
-396 KGNIVR
+396 KGNVLRGENGEIKF
-402 DEQGNPVMK
+402 K
-411 RHTIEEVISNAV
+411 RHTTEEVISNAV

-479 FISVIIGFVAV
+479 FRSVIIGFIAV
-490 LFFMALWY
+490 LFFMTLWY
-498 RKFGLIANL
+498 RKFGMVANL
-507 ALALNLVVIVAV
+507 ALGLNLIIIVAV

-570 YEKALST
+570 YEKALMT

-626 NYTYGSKRSLKDIS
+626 NLSYGGKRIKELS

>member
-1 MLNHYPLWKYILILC
+1 MLNHYPLWKYILI
-16 FIAGSAFY
+16 IMIIVVSAFY

-36 QIAASARNVTID
+36 QVAASSRNAKITD
-48 EKTLARIATI
+48 QTLAQLAQQ
-58 FEKEGVH
+58 FEKEGIH
-65 YRNAKLSEKGL
+65 YRSAKMSETGL
-76 FFRFENEV
+76 LFRCKNEEE
-84 VQLKAKKI
+84 QLKAKKI
-92 AETEL
+92 AESTL
-97 GDDYA
+97 GDNYA
-102 VALNLAPATPKWLR
+102 VALNLAPATPQWLL
-116 DMGAEPMYL
+116 DMNAQPMYL

-141 EAAITKSVN
+141 EAAIIKSVN
-150 TFVSDS
+150 TYVSDS

-167 LGSKKEKNNVV
+167 LGSKRVGNDVV
-178 IRFKTEELREKGLE
+178 IRFKSAELRDKGYDVLRRD
-192 ILNEEMRDLSFKE
+192 MRDLSFTE
-205 KEDGKTFILYGH
+205 KDDGKSFILRGRL
-217 ISEAAIKELKMF
+217 SEAKLKELKMF

-253 IQQQGE
+253 IQQQGD

-289 VDEEHTVEQALN
+289 VDEEHTVEEALS
-301 GWVPAGSRIY
+301 GRVPPGSKIY
-311 YTRERKEGGRII
+311 YTRERKEGSRVI

-334 ITTGEHV
+334 IVTGEHV

-358 VSLDS
+358 VSLDG
-363 YGGKRMGD
+363 YGGKRMGA
-371 FTKKNVGKRMAVVY
+371 FTKDNIGKRMAVVY
-385 LETKQETVLDN
+385 LETKQETVRD
-396 KGNIVR
+396 KDGNIVR
-402 DEQGNPVMK
+402 DDNGKPVVK
-411 RHTIEEVISNAV
+411 RHTTEEVISNAV

-433 TTGLDSVQEANE
+433 TTGLDSVQEANN

-479 FISVIIGFVAV
+479 FESVIIGFIAV
-490 LFFMALWY
+490 LIFMAVWY
-498 RKFGLIANL
+498 RKFGMIANI
-507 ALALNLVVIVAV
+507 ALALNLVIIVAI
-519 LSLLQATLTLPGIA
+519 LSMLQATLTLPGIA

-564 NSIHSG
+564 NSINAG
-570 YEKALST
+570 YEKALMT

-614 MFTAIMVTRAVV
+614 MFTAIMVTRAIV
-626 NYTYGSKRSLKDIS
+626 NYLYGGKRIKELS

>member
-1 MLNHYPLWKYILILC
+1 MLNHYPLWKYLLIILVVLT
-16 FIAGSAFY
+16 SAFY

-36 QIAASARNVTID
+36 QIAASARGVEIN
-48 EKTLARIATI
+48 EQTLTRVAKR

-65 YRNAKLSEKGL
+65 YRNAKLSDKGL
-76 FFRFENEV
+76 FFRFDSEV
-84 VQLKAKKI
+84 DQLKAKKI
-92 AETEL
+92 AETEM
-97 GDDYA
+97 GNDYA
-102 VALNLAPATPKWLR
+102 VALNLAPATPQWLLN
-116 DMGAEPMYL
+116 MNAEPMYL

-141 EAAITKSVN
+141 EAAVTKSVN
-150 TFVSDS
+150 TYVSDS
-156 RSILRKAKVRY
+156 RTILRKAKVRY
-167 LGSKKEKNNVV
+167 LGSKKVANDVV
-178 IRFKTEELREKGLE
+178 IRFKTADLRDKGLE
-192 ILNEEMRDLSFKE
+192 ILSKEMRDLKFNE
-205 KEDGKTFILYGH
+205 KDEAKSFILRGRL
-217 ISEAAIKELKMF
+217 SEAKVKELKLF

-253 IQQQGE
+253 IQQQGD
-259 DRIVI
+259 DRIII

-301 GWVPAGSRIY
+301 GRVPAGSRIY
-311 YTRERKEGGRII
+311 YTRERKEGSRVI
-323 PAVPVLLKKRV
+323 PSVPVLLKKRV
-334 ITTGEHV
+334 IVTGEHV

-363 YGGKRMGD
+363 YGGKRMGA
-371 FTKKNVGKRMAVVY
+371 FTKENVGKRMAVVY
-385 LETKQETVLDN
+385 LETKQETVVDEQ
-396 KGNIVR
+396 GNVVR
-402 DEQGNPVMK
+402 DEQGKPLVK
-411 RHTIEEVISNAV
+411 RHTVEEIISNAV

-433 TTGLDSVQEANE
+433 TTGLDSVQEANG

-479 FISVIIGFVAV
+479 FRSVIIGFVVV
-490 LFFMALWY
+490 LFFMAFWY
-498 RKFGLIANL
+498 RKFGMIANL
-507 ALALNLVVIVAV
+507 ALSLNLIIIVAV

-570 YEKALST
+570 YEKALMT

-614 MFTAIMVTRAVV
+614 MFTAIMVTRGVV
-626 NYTYGSKRSLKDIS
+626 NYLYGGKRIKDIS

>member
-1 MLNHYPLWKYILILC
+1 MLNHYPLWKYLLIL
-16 FIAGSAFY
+16 FFVTISGFY

-31 EDPAL
+31 EDPAI
-36 QIAASARNVTID
+36 QIAASARNLNID
-48 EKTLARIATI
+48 EQTLSRIVTT

-65 YRNAKLSEKGL
+65 YRHAKLSDGSL
-76 FFRFENEV
+76 FFRFENED

-97 GDDYA
+97 GNDYA

-116 DMGAEPMYL
+116 DLGAEPMYL

-150 TFVSDS
+150 TFVNDS

-167 LGSKKEKNNVV
+167 LGSTKENNDVV
-178 IRFKTEELREKGLE
+178 IRFKTEVLREQGLE
-192 ILNEEMRDLSFKE
+192 ILEREMRELSFKE
-205 KEDGKTFILYGH
+205 KEDGKTFMLYGH
-217 ISEAAIKELKMF
+217 ISEATIKELKMF

-259 DRIVI
+259 DRIII

-301 GWVPAGSRIY
+301 GRVPAGSKIY
-311 YTRERKEGGRII
+311 YTRERKEGSRVI
-323 PAVPVLLKKRV
+323 PSVPVLLKKRV

-358 VSLDS
+358 VSLDG
-363 YGGKRMGD
+363 YGGKRMGA
-371 FTKKNVGKRMAVVY
+371 FTKKSVGQRMAVVY
-385 LETKQETVLDN
+385 LETKQETVLDAQ
-396 KGNIVR
+396 GNIVR
-402 DEQGNPVMK
+402 DEKGNPVFK

-433 TTGLDSVQEANE
+433 TTGLDSVQEAND

-479 FISVIIGFVAV
+479 FSSVIIGFIAV
-490 LFFMALWY
+490 LFFMAFWY
-498 RKFGLIANL
+498 RKFGLIANV
-507 ALALNLVVIVAV
+507 ALALNLVIIVAV

-564 NSIHSG
+564 NSINAG

-601 GFAVTLSIGIVTS
+601 GFAVTLSIGIMTS
-614 MFTAIMVTRAVV
+614 MFTAIMVTRAIV
-626 NYTYGSKRSLKDIS
+626 NYSYGSKRSLKDLS

>member
-1 MLNHYPLWKYILILC
+1 MLNHYPLWKYILIALV
-16 FIAGSAFY
+16 IMVAAFY
-24 ALPNIYG
+24 ALPNLYG

-36 QIAASARNVTID
+36 QVAGSARGVEVD
-48 EKTLARIATI
+48 DKTLSRISKK
-58 FEKEGVH
+58 FEGEGVQ
-65 YRNAKLSEKGL
+65 YRSAKLSSTGL
-76 FFRFENEV
+76 LFRFKTEEDRE
-84 VQLKAKKI
+84 KAKKI

-102 VALNLAPATPKWLR
+102 VALNRATATPQWLL
-116 DMGAEPMYL
+116 DMNAQPMYL

-130 GGVYFLMQVDM
+130 GGIYFLMQVDM
-141 EAAITKSVN
+141 EAAVLKSVN
-150 TFVSDS
+150 TYVSDS
-156 RSILRKAKVRY
+156 RTILRKAKTRY
-167 LGSKKEKNNVV
+167 LGSKRVDNDVV
-178 IRFKTEELREKGLE
+178 IRFKTAELRDKGLE
-192 ILNEEMRDLSFKE
+192 ILKREMRDISFNE
-205 KEDGKTFILYGH
+205 KEDGKTFMLQGRL
-217 ISEAAIKELKMF
+217 SEAKLKELKLF

-289 VDEEHTVEQALN
+289 VDEEHTVEQALS
-301 GWVPAGSRIY
+301 GRVPAGSRIY
-311 YTRERKEGGRII
+311 YTRERKEGSRTI
-323 PAVPVLLKKRV
+323 PSVPVLLKKRV
-334 ITTGEHV
+334 IVTGEHV

-348 DPDTGGAKVN
+348 DPDSGGAKVN
-358 VSLDS
+358 VSLDG
-363 YGGKRMGD
+363 YGGKRMGA
-371 FTKKNVGKRMAVVY
+371 FTKENVGKRMAVVY
-385 LETKQETVLDN
+385 LETKQTTVLDD
-396 KGNIVR
+396 KGNTLK
-402 DEQGNPVMK
+402 DEKGNTVFK
-411 RHTIEEVISNAV
+411 RHTTEEVISNAV

-468 PSLGQDNIDKG
+468 PSLGQDSIDRG
-479 FISVIIGFVAV
+479 FRSVIIGFVAV
-490 LFFMALWY
+490 LFFMAFWY
-498 RKFGLIANL
+498 RKFGMIANL
-507 ALALNLVVIVAV
+507 ALGLNLVIIVAV

-570 YEKALST
+570 YEKALMT

-589 FVLFVVGTGPIK
+589 FVLFVVGTGAIK

-614 MFTAIMVTRAVV
+614 MFTAIMVSRAVV
-626 NYTYGSKRSLKDIS
+626 NLIYGGKRIKDIT

>member
-1 MLNHYPLWKYILILC
+1 MLNHYPLWKYLLIIFVVLT
-16 FIAGSAFY
+16 SAFY

-36 QIAASARNVTID
+36 QIAASARGVEIN
-48 EKTLARIATI
+48 EQTLTRVAKR

-65 YRNAKLSEKGL
+65 YRNAKLSDKGL
-76 FFRFENEV
+76 FFRFDSEAD
-84 VQLKAKKI
+84 QLKAKKI
-92 AETEL
+92 AETEM
-97 GDDYA
+97 GNDYA
-102 VALNLAPATPKWLR
+102 VALNLAPATPQWLLN
-116 DMGAEPMYL
+116 MNAEPMYL

-141 EAAITKSVN
+141 EAAVTKSVN
-150 TFVSDS
+150 TYVSDS
-156 RSILRKAKVRY
+156 RTILRKAKVRY
-167 LGSKKEKNNVV
+167 LGSKKVANDVV
-178 IRFKTEELREKGLE
+178 IRFKTADLRDKGLE
-192 ILNEEMRDLSFKE
+192 ILSQEMRDLKFNEKDDAKSFFLR
-205 KEDGKTFILYGH
+205 GRL
-217 ISEAAIKELKMF
+217 SEAKVKELKLF

-253 IQQQGE
+253 IQQQGD
-259 DRIVI
+259 DRIII

-301 GWVPAGSRIY
+301 GRVPAGSRIY
-311 YTRERKEGGRII
+311 YTRERKEGSRVI
-323 PAVPVLLKKRV
+323 PSVPVLLKKRV
-334 ITTGEHV
+334 IVTGEHV

-363 YGGKRMGD
+363 YGGKRMGA
-371 FTKKNVGKRMAVVY
+371 FTKENVGKRMAVVY
-385 LETKQETVLDN
+385 LETKQETVVDEQ
-396 KGNIVR
+396 GNVVR
-402 DEQGNPVMK
+402 DEQGKPLVK
-411 RHTIEEVISNAV
+411 RHTVEEIISNAV

-433 TTGLDSVQEANE
+433 TTGLDSVQEAND

-479 FISVIIGFVAV
+479 FRSVIIGFVVV
-490 LFFMALWY
+490 LFFMAFWY
-498 RKFGLIANL
+498 RKFGMIANL
-507 ALALNLVVIVAV
+507 ALSLNLIIIVAV

-570 YEKALST
+570 YEKALMT

-614 MFTAIMVTRAVV
+614 MFTAIMVTRGVV
-626 NYTYGSKRSLKDIS
+626 NYLYGGKRIKDIS

>member
-1 MLNHYPLWKYILILC
+1 MLNHYPLWKYILI
-16 FIAGSAFY
+16 IMIIVVSAFY

-36 QIAASARNVTID
+36 QVAASSRNAKITD
-48 EKTLARIATI
+48 QTLAQLAQQ
-58 FEKEGVH
+58 FEKEGIY
-65 YRNAKLSEKGL
+65 YRTAKMSETGL
-76 FFRFENEV
+76 LFRFKNEEE
-84 VQLKAKKI
+84 QLKAKKI
-92 AETEL
+92 AESTL
-97 GDDYA
+97 GDNYA
-102 VALNLAPATPKWLR
+102 VALNLAPATPQWLL
-116 DMGAEPMYL
+116 DMNAQPMYL

-141 EAAITKSVN
+141 EAAIIKSVN
-150 TFVSDS
+150 TYVSDS

-167 LGSKKEKNNVV
+167 LGSKRVGNDVV
-178 IRFKTEELREKGLE
+178 IRFKTAELRDKGYDVLRR
-192 ILNEEMRDLSFKE
+192 EMRELSFTE
-205 KEDGKTFILYGH
+205 KDDGKSFILRGRL
-217 ISEAAIKELKMF
+217 SEAKLKELKMF

-253 IQQQGE
+253 IQQQGD

-289 VDEEHTVEQALN
+289 VDEEHTVEEALS
-301 GWVPAGSRIY
+301 GRVPPGSKIY
-311 YTRERKEGGRII
+311 YTRERKEGSRVI

-334 ITTGEHV
+334 IVTGEHV

-358 VSLDS
+358 VSLDG
-363 YGGKRMGD
+363 YGGKRMGA
-371 FTKKNVGKRMAVVY
+371 FTKDNIGKRMAVVY
-385 LETKQETVLDN
+385 LETKQETVRD
-396 KGNIVR
+396 KDGNIVR
-402 DEQGNPVMK
+402 DENGKPVVK
-411 RHTIEEVISNAV
+411 RHTSEEVISNAV

-433 TTGLDSVQEANE
+433 TTGLDSVQEAND

-479 FISVIIGFVAV
+479 FESVIIGFIAV
-490 LFFMALWY
+490 LIFMAVWY
-498 RKFGLIANL
+498 RKFGMIANV
-507 ALALNLVVIVAV
+507 ALALNLVIIVAI
-519 LSLLQATLTLPGIA
+519 LSMLQATLTLPGIA

-564 NSIHSG
+564 NSINAG
-570 YEKALST
+570 YEKALMT

-614 MFTAIMVTRAVV
+614 MFTAIMVTRAIV
-626 NYTYGSKRSLKDIS
+626 NYLYGGKRIKELS

>member
-1 MLNHYPLWKYILILC
+1 MLNHYPLWKYLLII
-16 FIAGSAFY
+16 FVVVTSAFY

-36 QIAASARNVTID
+36 QIAASARGVEINEQTLSRVA
-48 EKTLARIATI
+48 KT

-65 YRNAKLSEKGL
+65 YRNAKLLETGL
-76 FFRFENEV
+76 FFRFENQTD
-84 VQLKAKKI
+84 QLKAKKI
-92 AETEL
+92 AETEM
-97 GDDYA
+97 GNDYA
-102 VALNLAPATPKWLR
+102 VALNLAPATPQWLL
-116 DMGAEPMYL
+116 DMNAEPMYL

-141 EAAITKSVN
+141 DAAVTKSVN
-150 TFVSDS
+150 TYVSDS
-156 RSILRKAKVRY
+156 RTILRKAKVRY
-167 LGSKKEKNNVV
+167 LGSKKVANDVV
-178 IRFKTEELREKGLE
+178 IRFKTEDLRDKGLE
-192 ILNEEMRDLSFKE
+192 ILSTEMRDLKFNE
-205 KEDGKTFILYGH
+205 KDEAKSFILQGRL
-217 ISEAAIKELKMF
+217 SEAKVKELKLF

-253 IQQQGE
+253 IQQQGD
-259 DRIVI
+259 DRIII

-301 GWVPAGSRIY
+301 GRVPAGSRIY
-311 YTRERKEGGRII
+311 YTRERKEGSRVI
-323 PAVPVLLKKRV
+323 PSVPVLLKKRV
-334 ITTGEHV
+334 IVTGEHV

-358 VSLDS
+358 VSLDG
-363 YGGKRMGD
+363 YGGKRMGA
-371 FTKKNVGKRMAVVY
+371 FTKENVGKRMAVVY
-385 LETKQETVLDN
+385 LETKQETVLDA
-396 KGNIVR
+396 KGNVVR
-402 DEQGNPVMK
+402 DEQGKAQVK
-411 RHTIEEVISNAV
+411 RHTVEEIISNAV

-433 TTGLDSVQEANE
+433 TTGLDSVHEAND

-479 FISVIIGFVAV
+479 FRSVMIGFVVV
-490 LFFMALWY
+490 LFFMAFWY
-498 RKFGLIANL
+498 RKFGMIANL
-507 ALALNLVVIVAV
+507 ALGLNLIIIVAV

-570 YEKALST
+570 YEKALMT

-589 FVLFVVGTGPIK
+589 FVLFVAGTGPIK

-614 MFTAIMVTRAVV
+614 MFTAIMVTRGVV
-626 NYTYGSKRSLKDIS
+626 NYLYGGKRIKDIS

>member
-1 MLNHYPLWKYILILC
+1 MLNHYPLWKYLLIIFVVLT
-16 FIAGSAFY
+16 SAFY

-36 QIAASARNVTID
+36 QIAASARGVEIN
-48 EKTLARIATI
+48 EQTLTRVAKR

-65 YRNAKLSEKGL
+65 YRNAKLSDKGL
-76 FFRFENEV
+76 FFRFDSEAD
-84 VQLKAKKI
+84 QLKAKKI
-92 AETEL
+92 AETEM
-97 GDDYA
+97 GNDYA
-102 VALNLAPATPKWLR
+102 VALNLAPATPQWLLN
-116 DMGAEPMYL
+116 MNAEPMYL

-141 EAAITKSVN
+141 EAAVTKSVN
-150 TFVSDS
+150 TYVSDS
-156 RSILRKAKVRY
+156 RTILRKAKVRY
-167 LGSKKEKNNVV
+167 LGSKKVANDVV
-178 IRFKTEELREKGLE
+178 IRFKTADLRDKGLE
-192 ILNEEMRDLSFKE
+192 ILSQEMRDLKFNE
-205 KEDGKTFILYGH
+205 KDDAKSFILRGRL
-217 ISEAAIKELKMF
+217 SEAKVKELKLF

-253 IQQQGE
+253 IQQQGD
-259 DRIVI
+259 DRIII

-301 GWVPAGSRIY
+301 GRVPAGSRIY
-311 YTRERKEGGRII
+311 YTRERKEGSRVI
-323 PAVPVLLKKRV
+323 PSVPVLLKKRV
-334 ITTGEHV
+334 IVTGEHV

-363 YGGKRMGD
+363 YGGKRMGA
-371 FTKKNVGKRMAVVY
+371 FTKENVGKRMAVVY
-385 LETKQETVLDN
+385 LETKQETVVDEQ
-396 KGNIVR
+396 GNVVR
-402 DEQGNPVMK
+402 DEQGKPLVK
-411 RHTIEEVISNAV
+411 RHTVEEIISNAV

-433 TTGLDSVQEANE
+433 TTGLDSVQEANG

-479 FISVIIGFVAV
+479 FRSVIIGFVVV
-490 LFFMALWY
+490 LFFMAFWY
-498 RKFGLIANL
+498 RKFGMIANL
-507 ALALNLVVIVAV
+507 ALSLNLIIIVAV

-570 YEKALST
+570 YEKALMT

-614 MFTAIMVTRAVV
+614 MFTAIMVTRGVV
-626 NYTYGSKRSLKDIS
+626 NYLYGGKRIKDIS

>member
-1 MLNHYPLWKYILILC
+1 MLNHYPLWKYILI
-16 FIAGSAFY
+16 IMIIVVSAFY

-36 QIAASARNVTID
+36 QVAASSRNAKITD
-48 EKTLARIATI
+48 QTLAQLAQQ
-58 FEKEGVH
+58 FEKEGIH
-65 YRNAKLSEKGL
+65 YRTAKMSETGL
-76 FFRFENEV
+76 LFRFKNEEE
-84 VQLKAKKI
+84 QLKAKKI
-92 AETEL
+92 AESTL
-97 GDDYA
+97 GDNYA
-102 VALNLAPATPKWLR
+102 VALNLAPATPQWLL
-116 DMGAEPMYL
+116 DMNAQPMYL

-141 EAAITKSVN
+141 EAAIIKSVN
-150 TFVSDS
+150 TYVSDS

-167 LGSKKEKNNVV
+167 LGSKRVGNDVV
-178 IRFKTEELREKGLE
+178 IRFKTAELRDKGYDVLRR
-192 ILNEEMRDLSFKE
+192 EMRELSFTE
-205 KEDGKTFILYGH
+205 KDDGKSFILRGRL
-217 ISEAAIKELKMF
+217 SEAKLKELKMF

-253 IQQQGE
+253 IQQQGD

-289 VDEEHTVEQALN
+289 VDEEHTVEEALS
-301 GWVPAGSRIY
+301 GRVPPGSKIY
-311 YTRERKEGGRII
+311 YTRERKEGSRVI

-334 ITTGEHV
+334 IVTGEHV

-358 VSLDS
+358 VSLDG
-363 YGGKRMGD
+363 YGGKRMGA
-371 FTKKNVGKRMAVVY
+371 FTKDNIGKRMAVVY
-385 LETKQETVLDN
+385 LETKQETVRD
-396 KGNIVR
+396 KDGNIVR
-402 DEQGNPVMK
+402 DENGKPVVK
-411 RHTIEEVISNAV
+411 RHTSEEVISNAV

-433 TTGLDSVQEANE
+433 TTGLDSVQEAND

-479 FISVIIGFVAV
+479 FESVIIGFIAV
-490 LFFMALWY
+490 LIFMAVWY
-498 RKFGLIANL
+498 RKFGMIANV
-507 ALALNLVVIVAV
+507 ALALNLVIIVAI
-519 LSLLQATLTLPGIA
+519 LSMLQATLTLPGIA

-564 NSIHSG
+564 NSINAG
-570 YEKALST
+570 YEKALMT

-614 MFTAIMVTRAVV
+614 MFTAIMVTRAIV
-626 NYTYGSKRSLKDIS
+626 NYLYGGKRIKELS

>member
-1 MLNHYPLWKYILILC
+1 MLNHYPLWKYLLIILVIST
-16 FIAGSAFY
+16 SAFY

-36 QIAASARNVTID
+36 QVAASARALEVDNQ
-48 EKTLARIATI
+48 TLSRVSKL
-58 FEKEGVH
+58 FEREGVF
-65 YRNAKLSEKGL
+65 YRNAKLSSTGL
-76 FFRFENEV
+76 LFRFKNKDD
-84 VQLKAKKI
+84 QAKAKLLVEK
-92 AETEL
+92 EL

-102 VALNLAPATPKWLR
+102 VALNLATATPQWLLN
-116 DMGAEPMYL
+116 MNAQPMYL

-141 EAAITKSVN
+141 EAAVIKSLN

-156 RSILRKAKVRY
+156 RTILRKAKIRY
-167 LGSKKEKNNVV
+167 LGSKRVKNDVV
-178 IRFKTEELREKGLE
+178 VRFKTEALREQGLE
-192 ILNEEMRDLSFKE
+192 ILRRDMRDLTFNE
-205 KEDGKTFILYGH
+205 KEDDKTFILQGRL
-217 ISEAAIKELKMF
+217 SEAKLKELKLF

-253 IQQQGE
+253 IQQQGD
-259 DRIVI
+259 DRIVV

-289 VDEEHTVEQALN
+289 VDEEHTVEQALS
-301 GWVPAGSRIY
+301 GRVPAGSKIY
-311 YTRERKEGGRII
+311 YTRERHEGSRII
-323 PAVPVLLKKRV
+323 PSLPVLLKKRV
-334 ITTGEHV
+334 IVTGEYV

-348 DPDTGGAKVN
+348 DMDSGGAKVN
-358 VSLDS
+358 VSLDA
-363 YGGKRMGD
+363 YGGKRMGA
-371 FTKKNVGKRMAVVY
+371 FTKESVGKRMAVVY
-385 LETKQETVLDN
+385 LETKQETMKDA
-396 KGNIVR
+396 KGNILR
-402 DEQGNPVMK
+402 DENGKPLVK
-411 RHTIEEVISNAV
+411 RHTTEEVISNAV

-433 TTGLDSVQEANE
+433 TTGLDSVQEAND

-468 PSLGQDNIDKG
+468 PSLGEDNIDKG
-479 FISVIIGFVAV
+479 FMSVMIGFITV
-490 LFFMALWY
+490 LFFMAFWY
-498 RKFGLIANL
+498 RKFGMIANL
-507 ALALNLVVIVAV
+507 ALGLNLVIIVAV

-570 YEKALST
+570 YEKALMT

-589 FVLFVVGTGPIK
+589 FVLFVMGTGAIK

-626 NYTYGSKRSLKDIS
+626 NTLYGGKRIKDLS

>member
-1 MLNHYPLWKYILILC
+1 MLNHYPLWKYLLIIVLVVV
-16 FIAGSAFY
+16 SAFY

-36 QIAASARNVTID
+36 QIVGSARGVQVT
-48 EKTLARIATI
+48 ETTMTRLAKS

-65 YRNAKLSEKGL
+65 YRNAKMSDTGL
-76 FFRFENEV
+76 LFRFNNEDE
-84 VQLKAKKI
+84 QLKAKQV
-92 AETEL
+92 AETTL

-102 VALNLAPATPKWLR
+102 VALNLAPATPQWLL
-116 DMGAEPMYL
+116 DLNGKPMYL

-141 EAAITKSVN
+141 EAAVIKSVD

-156 RSILRKAKVRY
+156 RSILRKAKIRY
-167 LGSKKEKNNVV
+167 LGSKRVDNDVV
-178 IRFKTEELREKGLE
+178 LRFKTEDLREKAFDVLRR
-192 ILNEEMRDLSFKE
+192 EMRDLDFIE
-205 KEDGKTFILYGH
+205 KENGKTFILRGRL
-217 ISEAAIKELKMF
+217 SEVKLKELKLF

-289 VDEEHTVEQALN
+289 VDEEHTVEEALS
-301 GWVPAGSRIY
+301 GRVPAGSKIY
-311 YTRERKEGGRII
+311 YTRERKEGSRVI
-323 PAVPVLLKKRV
+323 PSVPVLLKKRV

-358 VSLDS
+358 VSLDG
-363 YGGKRMGD
+363 YGGKRMGA
-371 FTKKNVGKRMAVVY
+371 FTKDNIGKRMAVVY
-385 LETKQETVLDN
+385 LETKQDT
-396 KGNIVR
+396 VR
-402 DEQGNPVMK
+402 DENGNIIRDENGRPVIK
-411 RHTIEEVISNAV
+411 RHTTEEVISNAV

-433 TTGLDSVQEANE
+433 TTGLDSVQEAND

-455 AAPVYIIEERTIG
+455 AAPVFIIEERTIG
-468 PSLGQDNIDKG
+468 PSLGQDNIDQG
-479 FISVIIGFVAV
+479 FLSVIIGFIAV
-490 LFFMALWY
+490 LFFMVFWY
-498 RKFGLIANL
+498 RKFGMIANL
-507 ALALNLVVIVAV
+507 ALGLNLIIIVAV
-519 LSLLQATLTLPGIA
+519 LSILQATLTLPGIA

-570 YEKALST
+570 YEKALMT

-626 NYTYGSKRSLKDIS
+626 NYLYGGKRIKDIS
-640 I
+640 V

>member
-1 MLNHYPLWKYILILC
+1 MLNHYPLWKYLLIIFVVLT
-16 FIAGSAFY
+16 SAFY

-36 QIAASARNVTID
+36 QIAASARGVEIN
-48 EKTLARIATI
+48 EQTLTRVAKR

-65 YRNAKLSEKGL
+65 YRNAKLSDKGL
-76 FFRFENEV
+76 FFRFDNEV
-84 VQLKAKKI
+84 DQLKAKKI
-92 AETEL
+92 AETEM
-97 GDDYA
+97 GNDYA
-102 VALNLAPATPKWLR
+102 VALNLAPATPQWLLN
-116 DMGAEPMYL
+116 MNAEPMYL

-141 EAAITKSVN
+141 EAAVTKSVN
-150 TFVSDS
+150 TYVSDS
-156 RSILRKAKVRY
+156 RTILRKAKVRY
-167 LGSKKEKNNVV
+167 LGSKKVANDVV
-178 IRFKTEELREKGLE
+178 IRFKTADLRDKGLE
-192 ILNEEMRDLSFKE
+192 ILSKEMRDLKFNE
-205 KEDGKTFILYGH
+205 KDEAKSFILRGRL
-217 ISEAAIKELKMF
+217 SEAKVKELKLF

-253 IQQQGE
+253 IQQQGD
-259 DRIVI
+259 DRIII

-301 GWVPAGSRIY
+301 GRVPAGSRIY
-311 YTRERKEGGRII
+311 YTRERKEGSRVI
-323 PAVPVLLKKRV
+323 PSVPVLLKKRV
-334 ITTGEHV
+334 IVTGEHV

-363 YGGKRMGD
+363 YGGKRMGA
-371 FTKKNVGKRMAVVY
+371 FTKENVGKRMAVVY
-385 LETKQETVLDN
+385 LETKQETVVDEQ
-396 KGNIVR
+396 GNVVR
-402 DEQGNPVMK
+402 DEQGKPLVK
-411 RHTIEEVISNAV
+411 RHTVEEIISNAV

-433 TTGLDSVQEANE
+433 TTGLDSVQEANG

-479 FISVIIGFVAV
+479 FRSVIIGFVVV
-490 LFFMALWY
+490 LFFMAFWY
-498 RKFGLIANL
+498 RKFGMIANL
-507 ALALNLVVIVAV
+507 ALSLNLIIIVAV

-570 YEKALST
+570 YEKALMT

-614 MFTAIMVTRAVV
+614 MFTAIMVTRGVV
-626 NYTYGSKRSLKDIS
+626 NYLYGGKRIKDIS